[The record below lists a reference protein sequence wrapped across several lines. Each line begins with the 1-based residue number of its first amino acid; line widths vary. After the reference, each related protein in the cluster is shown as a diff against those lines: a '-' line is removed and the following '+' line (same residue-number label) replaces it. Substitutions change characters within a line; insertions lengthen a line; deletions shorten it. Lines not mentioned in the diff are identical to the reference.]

1 MFGLNY
7 LMMVGIAAIIGA
19 IVSILIGLVLSTL
32 TSLSPLII
40 GGIVGGI
47 SVVPLIA
54 ALITT
59 PPSAGPHNRNMS
71 DSLKAIMYLGGLFTG
86 SVITGIGLVAYG
98 VTPITKVDSLLSL
111 STTANSL
118 LSIGVIALLFPI
130 VAAIGI
136 GIAIKLA
143 GAVKKYISNKQTKP
157 PEEEPRSSQQA
168 KPERLPDSELSEV
181 NVDEH
186 TRTSATNS
194 PQ

>member
-71 DSLKAIMYLGGLFTG
+71 DSLKAIMYLDGLFIG

-130 VAAIGI
+130 VATIGI
-136 GIAIKLA
+136 GITIKLA
-143 GAVKKYISNKQTKP
+143 GVVKKYISNKQTKP
-157 PEEEPRSSQQA
+157 PEEESRPPQQI

-186 TRTSATNS
+186 TRTSATNL

>member
-1 MFGLNY
+1 
-7 LMMVGIAAIIGA
+7 MMVGIAAIIGA
-19 IVSILIGLVLSTL
+19 IVSILVGLVLSTL
-32 TSLSPLII
+32 TSFSPLII

-59 PPSAGPHNRNMS
+59 PPSTGPHNRNMS
-71 DSLKAIMYLGGLFTG
+71 DSLKAIMCLGGLFTG
-86 SVITGIGLVAYG
+86 SIITGIGLVAYG
-98 VTPITKVDSLLSL
+98 VTPIIKVDSLLSL

-130 VAAIGI
+130 VAAIGV

-143 GAVKKYISNKQTKP
+143 GVVKKYISNKQTKP
-157 PEEEPRSSQQA
+157 PEEEPRPPQQI

>member
-40 GGIVGGI
+40 GGIVGGV

-71 DSLKAIMYLGGLFTG
+71 DSLKAIMCLGGLFTG
-86 SVITGIGLVAYG
+86 SIITGIGLVAYG
-98 VTPITKVDSLLSL
+98 VTPIIKVDSLLSL

-157 PEEEPRSSQQA
+157 PEEEPRPPQQI

>member
-7 LMMVGIAAIIGA
+7 FMMVGIAAIIGA

-71 DSLKAIMYLGGLFTG
+71 DSLKAIMFLGGLFTG
-86 SVITGIGLVAYG
+86 SIITGIGLVAYG

-157 PEEEPRSSQQA
+157 PEEEPRPPQQI

>member
-19 IVSILIGLVLSTL
+19 IVSLLIGLVLSTL

-54 ALITT
+54 ALITA
-59 PPSAGPHNRNMS
+59 PPSAGLHNHNMS
-71 DSLKAIMYLGGLFTG
+71 DSLKAIMYLVGLFTG
-86 SVITGIGLVAYG
+86 SIITGISLVTYG

-130 VAAIGI
+130 VAAMGI

-143 GAVKKYISNKQTKP
+143 GVVKKYISNKQIKP
-157 PEEEPRSSQQA
+157 SEEEPRPPQQV
-168 KPERLPDSELSEV
+168 PDSKLSEV

-186 TRTSATNS
+186 TQTSATNS

>member
-7 LMMVGIAAIIGA
+7 LMIVGIAAIIGA

-40 GGIVGGI
+40 GGIVGSI

-111 STTANSL
+111 SITANSL
-118 LSIGVIALLFPI
+118 LSIGVIAPLFPI

-143 GAVKKYISNKQTKP
+143 GVVKKYISNKQTKL
-157 PEEEPRSSQQA
+157 PEEESKPPQQI

>member
-1 MFGLNY
+1 
-7 LMMVGIAAIIGA
+7 MVGIAAITGA
-19 IVSILIGLVLSTL
+19 IISILIGLILGTF

-59 PPSAGPHNRNMS
+59 PPSTDSHNRNIS
-71 DSLKAIMYLGGLFTG
+71 ESLKAIMYLGSLFIG
-86 SVITGIGLVAYG
+86 SIVTGIGLVAYG
-98 VTPITKVDSLLSL
+98 ITPIIKLDSLSSL

-118 LSIGVIALLFPI
+118 LIIGATALLFPI
-130 VAAIGI
+130 VTAIVVGI
-136 GIAIKLA
+136 TIKITE
-143 GAVKKYISNKQTKP
+143 GVKKYISNKGP
-157 PEEEPRSSQQA
+157 SEEDRSSQQI

-181 NVDEH
+181 SCDNIKDKQ
-186 TRTSATNS
+186 TTTANS

>member
-71 DSLKAIMYLGGLFTG
+71 DSLKAIMFLGGLFTG
-86 SVITGIGLVAYG
+86 SIITGIGLVAYG

-143 GAVKKYISNKQTKP
+143 GVVKKYISNKQAKP
-157 PEEEPRSSQQA
+157 PEEEPRPPQQI

>member
-1 MFGLNY
+1 VFGLNY

-47 SVVPLIA
+47 SVVPLIT

-86 SVITGIGLVAYG
+86 SIITGIGLVAYG

-143 GAVKKYISNKQTKP
+143 GVVKKYISNKQTKP
-157 PEEEPRSSQQA
+157 PEEEPRPPQQV

>member
-86 SVITGIGLVAYG
+86 SVITGIGPVAYC

-130 VAAIGI
+130 VAAIGV

-143 GAVKKYISNKQTKP
+143 GVVKKYISNKQTKP
-157 PEEEPRSSQQA
+157 PEEEPRPSQQV
-168 KPERLPDSELSEV
+168 KPERLPDS
-181 NVDEH
+181 
-186 TRTSATNS
+186 
-194 PQ
+194 

>member
-71 DSLKAIMYLGGLFTG
+71 DSLKAIMFLGGLFTG
-86 SVITGIGLVAYG
+86 SIITGIGLVAYG

-143 GAVKKYISNKQTKP
+143 GVVKKYISNKQTKP
-157 PEEEPRSSQQA
+157 PEEEPRPPQQI
-168 KPERLPDSELSEV
+168 KPERLPGSELSEV

>member
-19 IVSILIGLVLSTL
+19 IVGILIGLVLSTL

-59 PPSAGPHNRNMS
+59 PPSAGPHNRSMS

-86 SVITGIGLVAYG
+86 SIITGIGLVAYG

-143 GAVKKYISNKQTKP
+143 GAVKKYISNKQAKP
-157 PEEEPRSSQQA
+157 PEEEPRPSQQV